1 MEYEVVHIAVA
12 PPAHPDETLVNSV
25 AAVINKSPTHTR
37 LLLAGELPKIIAHAD
52 SPPEAE
58 AIVKNLRQLGLTALA
73 CPDSELRQIPQLF
86 EAQTLEFK
94 EKEVLFRDS
103 AGAEKRMGAS
113 DVFLIITGRMES
125 SVEVE
130 RTRSRSKFSW
140 GRTIMLGGI
149 PAWKR
154 VKETATEKSSQTEE
168 FARLYYRKSAEPS
181 VELRQQRLNYSF
193 LGAERAA
200 SSVANFS
207 TLVRWLREAFPEA
220 IFDERLAKHLVLGE
234 SSGWQDIELN
244 CRLIYLFHT
253 V

>member
-1 MEYEVVHIAVA
+1 
-12 PPAHPDETLVNSV
+12 
-25 AAVINKSPTHTR
+25 
-37 LLLAGELPKIIAHAD
+37 
-52 SPPEAE
+52 
-58 AIVKNLRQLGLTALA
+58 
-73 CPDSELRQIPQLF
+73 
-86 EAQTLEFK
+86 
-94 EKEVLFRDS
+94 
-103 AGAEKRMGAS
+103 
-113 DVFLIITGRMES
+113 
-125 SVEVE
+125 
-130 RTRSRSKFSW
+130 
-140 GRTIMLGGI
+140 MLGGI